1 MPVGVRRATEADV
14 ERCTDILARAFHDD
28 PGTVIF
34 EPDSDRRR
42 AIMPGFFRMFLLAG
56 LAEGGDIVVP
66 ADEVSGVASWFG
78 PDRHGPSDA
87 AMEDAGMAGVVA
99 AFGPAAAARM
109 AAMVGEIE
117 TQHGRRMPGHHL
129 RLDFFG
135 VDPDRQGA
143 GIGTLLMAHGHT
155 VADRERLP
163 CYLETFT
170 ESNVRYYERRG
181 YAVTGTYPVGDGV
194 PVYAMVR
201 PPSSALFSVE

>member
-1 MPVGVRRATEADV
+1 MPAGVRRATAADV
-14 ERCTDILARAFHDD
+14 ERCSDILARAFHDD

-34 EPDSDRRR
+34 EPDPDRRR
-42 AIMPGFFRMFLLAG
+42 AIMPPFFWMFLLAG

-66 ADEVSGVASWFG
+66 AGDLTGVASWFG

-87 AMEDAGMAGVVA
+87 AMEAAGMADVVA

-109 AAMVGEIE
+109 MAMVGEIE
-117 TQHGRRMPGHHL
+117 AQHARRMAGPHL

-135 VDPDRQGA
+135 VDPDRQGT
-143 GIGTLLMAHGHT
+143 GVGTLLIAYGHAI
-155 VADRERLP
+155 ADREGLP

-181 YAVTGTYPVGDGV
+181 YAVAGTYPVGDGV

-201 PPSSALFSVE
+201 PSSSVR

>member
-1 MPVGVRRATEADV
+1 MPAAVRPATAADV

-34 EPDSDRRR
+34 EPDPDRRR
-42 AIMPGFFRMFLLAG
+42 AIMPAFFRMFLRAG
-56 LAEGGDIVVP
+56 LAEGGDIVVSGE
-66 ADEVSGVASWFG
+66 EVSGVACWFG

-87 AMEDAGMAGVVA
+87 AMEAAGMADVVA
-99 AFGPAAAARM
+99 AFGPAAVARM

-117 TQHGRRMPGHHL
+117 NQHARRMPEPHL

-135 VDPDRQGA
+135 VDPDRQAA
-143 GIGTLLMAHGHT
+143 GIGTLLMAHGHAI
-155 VADRERLP
+155 ADRERLP

-170 ESNVRYYERRG
+170 RLNVRYYERRG
-181 YAVTGTYPVGDGV
+181 YAVTGTYLVGAGV

-201 PPSSALFSVE
+201 PPSALG

>member
-1 MPVGVRRATEADV
+1 MPAGVRRATAADV

-28 PGTVIF
+28 PGAMLF

-42 AIMPGFFRMFLLAG
+42 AIMPRFFRMFLLAG
-56 LAEGGDIVVP
+56 LAEGGDIVVS
-66 ADEVSGVASWFG
+66 AEDVSGVASWFG

-87 AMEDAGMAGVVA
+87 AMEAAGMAEVVA

-117 TQHGRRMPGHHL
+117 VQHARRMPEPHF

-135 VDPDRQGA
+135 VDPDRQGT
-143 GIGTLLMAHGHT
+143 GVGTLLMAHGHAI
-155 VADRERLP
+155 ADRQGLV

-170 ESNVRYYERRG
+170 QSNVRYYERRG

-194 PVYAMVR
+194 PVYTMVR
-201 PPSSALFSVE
+201 PPSAGAGLAE